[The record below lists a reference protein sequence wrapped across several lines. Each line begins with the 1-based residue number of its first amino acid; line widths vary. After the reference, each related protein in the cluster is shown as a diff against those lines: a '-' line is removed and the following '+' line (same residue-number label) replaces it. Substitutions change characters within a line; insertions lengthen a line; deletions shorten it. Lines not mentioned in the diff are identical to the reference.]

1 MSHSLDHL
9 VGVLHHGD
17 GAGAHPRGWFRD
29 GLGVS
34 PDVRTVVDP
43 QCCRMALLRR
53 LLFVLLSLGILTVAG
68 LVALLLVV
76 FAPVSTVGKVD
87 FDQRLAIP
95 ALARSH
101 VTADGTRVFDLTAQK
116 GTTALLPGKPAS
128 TWGFN
133 GSYLGPT
140 LRAARG
146 EQVRVNVRN
155 ELDETTTV
163 HWHGMHLPARFD
175 GGPHQPIE
183 PGQTWS
189 PHWRIDQPAATLWY
203 HPHPHG
209 ETEDHINNGLAGMF
223 ILDEPGSQAA
233 RQLPDKY
240 GVDDI
245 PLIVQDKR
253 IDGGGEIQDGG
264 LGEDMLV
271 NGTYGPY
278 LDVITQ
284 RVRLRLL
291 NASVKRVFSFGFSD
305 NRPFTMVA
313 SDGGLLPAP
322 VSLQRLLLSPGE
334 RAEIVVTMSPGK
346 RVALRSYPPQL
357 DMNAFAARFSGG
369 GDEFD
374 ILELRSANR
383 LRPSP
388 ELPRR
393 RLAAAP
399 NLDVAGAH
407 TRRFLMRGR
416 DINGI
421 SMDLSRIDEAIE
433 LGSTEIWDVTNTDGE
448 YHNFHVHD
456 VQFQVLSIDGNSPPL
471 QLSGWKDTVYLAPG
485 RRVRL
490 AMRFTDYAD
499 PNSPYMYHCHLL
511 QHEDNGMMGQFVVVR
526 RGEQPRSPD
535 HAAQAHLRG
544 PIHH

>member
-1 MSHSLDHL
+1 
-9 VGVLHHGD
+9 
-17 GAGAHPRGWFRD
+17 
-29 GLGVS
+29 
-34 PDVRTVVDP
+34 
-43 QCCRMALLRR
+43 MALLRR

-68 LVALLLVV
+68 LFALFFIV

-95 ALARSH
+95 ALASSH
-101 VTADGTRVFDLTAQK
+101 VTADGTRVFDLTARN
-116 GTTALLPGKPAS
+116 GTTALLPGKPTD

-183 PGQTWS
+183 PGKTWS

-209 ETEDHINNGLAGMF
+209 ETEDHLNNGLAGMF
-223 ILDEPGSQAA
+223 ILDDPDSQVA
-233 RQLPDKY
+233 RQLPDEY

-253 IDGGGEIQDGG
+253 IDGDGAIEDGG
-264 LGEDMLV
+264 LGADVLV
-271 NGTYGPY
+271 NGTHGPY
-278 LDVITQ
+278 LDVITE

-291 NASVKRVFSFGFSD
+291 NASVKRVFYFGVSD

-313 SDGGLLPAP
+313 SDGGLLPGP
-322 VSLQRLLLSPGE
+322 VSLRRLLLSPGE
-334 RAEIVVTMSPGK
+334 RAEIVVTMSPGEH
-346 RVALRSYPPQL
+346 VALRSYPPRL
-357 DMNAFAARFSGG
+357 GTNAFAARFNGG
-369 GDEFD
+369 ADEFD
-374 ILELRSANR
+374 ILELRTANR

-393 RLAAAP
+393 RLAPPP
-399 NLDVAGAH
+399 NLDDVAAAR
-407 TRRFLMRGR
+407 TRTFTLRGR
-416 DINGI
+416 DINGTA
-421 SMDLSRIDEAIE
+421 MDMSRIDEAIE
-433 LGSTEIWDVTNTDGE
+433 LDSTEIWDVTNADGE
-448 YHNFHVHD
+448 YHNFHVHG
-456 VQFQVLSIDGNSPPL
+456 VQFHVLSIDGDRPPL

-485 RRVRL
+485 RSVRL

-499 PNSPYMYHCHLL
+499 PSSPYMYHCHLL

-526 RGEQPRSPD
+526 RGEQPGARD
-535 HAAQAHLRG
+535 HAEQAYRATERG
-544 PIHH
+544 PRAAPGRSRQVGWVSAR